1 MPDVLYAELYKRTI
15 EYLKSETNQSLIKKA
30 YDLAYKLHEGQY
42 RKSGEAYI
50 IHPVRVACILAELH
64 AGPATI
70 CAGLLHDVVEDTD
83 YTYENV
89 SEEFG
94 KDVADIVDGVT
105 KVNQLK
111 FVSLEQKQVENHQ
124 HMLLAMAKD
133 IRVIVV
139 KLADRLHNIR
149 TLEHLPV
156 EKQERIAREI
166 ENNVENRVVNKICD
180 ELKEIIYKKNYYNGD
195 PDIHNPEPLRDM
207 VRHEVAKVIQD
218 KEDIIIQAA
227 AEKLADK
234 LSRSK
239 AVREM
244 AKKVAEEE
252 LV

>member
-1 MPDVLYAELYKRTI
+1 MPNDLYKGLYERI
-15 EYLKSETNQSLIKKA
+15 SVYLKSEVNQNLLKKA
-30 YDLAYKLHEGQY
+30 YDLAYNLHKGQY

-50 IHPVRVACILAELH
+50 IHPVNVASILAELH

-83 YTYENV
+83 YTYEDV
-89 SEEFG
+89 KKEFG
-94 KDVADIVDGVT
+94 EDVADIVDGVT

-156 EKQERIAREI
+156 EKQARIARETLEIYAPLAHKLGMFKIKAELEDTALKYFDGVEYNKILAQIRNDKSKRNKNIDHTIDEIKEFLSPYKI
-166 ENNVENRVVNKICD
+166 ENLTIKGRIKN
-180 ELKEIIYKKNYYNGD
+180 IY
-195 PDIHNPEPLRDM
+195 
-207 VRHEVAKVIQD
+207 
-218 KEDIIIQAA
+218 
-227 AEKLADK
+227 
-234 LSRSK
+234 
-239 AVREM
+239 
-244 AKKVAEEE
+244 
-252 LV
+252 